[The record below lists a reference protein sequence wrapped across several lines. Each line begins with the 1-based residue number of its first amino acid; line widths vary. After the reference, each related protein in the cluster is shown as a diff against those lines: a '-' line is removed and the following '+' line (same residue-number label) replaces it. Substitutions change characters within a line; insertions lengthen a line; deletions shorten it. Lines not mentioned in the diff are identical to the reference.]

1 MEKLDQVDQVLSD
14 EIDSGLREEIY
25 SLHEGVEGE
34 VEVLAI
40 EEVDAAVVLE
50 GPEDVDNVFMRKGLV
65 ELSIV
70 SQQSLPLVLDDFT
83 FGEGKDGVVGLS
95 AALAD

>member
-1 MEKLDQVDQVLSD
+1 M
-14 EIDSGLREEIY
+14 
-25 SLHEGVEGE
+25 HECVEGE

-70 SQQSLPLVLDDFT
+70 SQQSLPLVLDDLT
-83 FGEGKDGVVGLS
+83 FSEGKDGVVGLS